1 MPKRKRDG
9 PDACAALIKWLEA
22 QQGYRSEL
30 VCRDVPGS
38 GRGLFA
44 ARDMAAGET
53 ILEIPASAMINP
65 LTLLSTS
72 SIPTHLFP
80 NSVSGTKLPRRGTAK
95 AALANGDGDDCPGS
109 GEHLTTTQLLTLQLA
124 LWRVD
129 PAARG
134 PWGVYVDT
142 LPTEFRPWHPLSWL
156 VTPDT
161 PGSGAGSKS
170 QAHPQWSMWHA
181 LADCLPRSTRSK
193 LADVEQRFWR
203 DVGII
208 RAAIVRVLD
217 TARLG
222 FVTSGRPD
230 CCFSLGPP
238 RGMLISQEAEDTM
251 EYATLSTDV
260 LLWAWLNVNTRT
272 VSIPLGLPLPNED
285 NNHTLVPLLDMINH
299 SSSPSQHIPRPIQIP
314 SSSSATYHSY
324 AKALLSRPAPNGVSH
339 GPSSNGVP
347 PGRRH
352 GMGVGP
358 GAGRAAALHLVPG
371 RIGFRLIAPDR
382 GLRADEEV
390 TFEYGSHANATLF
403 SEYGFIESPHVYA
416 TDSPGRGNSPGALS
430 MGWVGLPHGEVDVGW
445 VVDLLWS
452 EHGSEEKLEV
462 LEAISC
468 WGRNTLHSQPSP
480 PHPSYSLLMTLRLLH
495 LPASSPKLQP
505 IRDGLISYVS
515 PENEAAAIKS
525 LAERACSEGLAGL
538 GKGQGD
544 RGEERKDDGRKGKGP
559 GSEDVVGEVD
569 GGGEA
574 LIGVVSMIK
583 GLWEE
588 ETALA
593 TAVAARVEK
602 GDTDW

>member
-1 MPKRKRDG
+1 MV
-9 PDACAALIKWLEA
+9 A
-22 QQGYRSEL
+22 
-30 VCRDVPGS
+30 GS
-38 GRGLFA
+38 WPRLTTQ
-44 ARDMAAGET
+44 AGET

-72 SIPTHLFP
+72 SIPSHLFP

-95 AALANGDGDDCPGS
+95 AALANEDGDDRPGS

-203 DVGII
+203 DVGVI

-222 FVTSGRPD
+222 FVTSGPPLLLQL
-230 CCFSLGPP
+230 CCSA
-238 RGMLISQEAEDTM
+238 RMLIRQEAEDTI
-251 EYATLSTDV
+251 EHGALYTDV
-260 LLWAWLNVNTRT
+260 FLWAWLNGEWSVPLGIVSPRNLSLADHKESFKRCIRLTSRSVPLVNTRT

-358 GAGRAAALHLVPG
+358 GAGRAAAPHLVPG

-445 VVDLLWS
+445 VVELLWS
-452 EHGSEEKLEV
+452 EHGSEEKREV

-468 WGRNTLHSQPSP
+468 WG
-480 PHPSYSLLMTLRLLH
+480 
-495 LPASSPKLQP
+495 
-505 IRDGLISYVS
+505 
-515 PENEAAAIKS
+515 
-525 LAERACSEGLAGL
+525 
-538 GKGQGD
+538 
-544 RGEERKDDGRKGKGP
+544 
-559 GSEDVVGEVD
+559 
-569 GGGEA
+569 
-574 LIGVVSMIK
+574 
-583 GLWEE
+583 
-588 ETALA
+588 
-593 TAVAARVEK
+593 
-602 GDTDW
+602 